1 MKIKSAYY
9 EIDHKIIKSLPNDS
23 VETIEKYLNFKFG
36 FNIFYFQNM
45 TTQKMIIMIKADSY
59 QKKLIDFVFSSKMPN
74 NDINENPKQLDQS
87 VHKSTIDN
95 SNEKTQVKSVK
106 VDNKNERKGEP
117 SLKISN
123 YLNKNV
129 NIEIQNGN
137 ILDEK
142 VNAIVNAA
150 NVQLQLGGMNIILFS
165 LYFYFNIK

>member
-1 MKIKSAYY
+1 
-9 EIDHKIIKSLPNDS
+9 
-23 VETIEKYLNFKFG
+23 
-36 FNIFYFQNM
+36 
-45 TTQKMIIMIKADSY
+45 MIKADSY
-59 QKKLIDFVFSSKMPN
+59 QKKLIDFVFGSKIPN

-87 VHKSTIDN
+87 VHKPTIDN
-95 SNEKTQVKSVK
+95 TNEKTQVKSVK
-106 VDNKNERKGEP
+106 VDSKNERKGEP